1 MGNGTVRYTYAKLG
15 SNTYTT
21 KKPNKEGS
29 YVVKATVAETDEY
42 YDGVATCVFTISTN
56 KQVPEISGIKSAYTK
71 SLNSKAF
78 SLGAKTNGD
87 GKVQYKSSDKN
98 VVTVNSK
105 AKLQ

>member
-42 YDGVATCVFTISTN
+42 YGGVATCVFTISTN

-71 SLNSKAF
+71 VLIPRLLVLEQKQMEMEKFN
-78 SLGAKTNGD
+78 TNRLI
-87 GKVQYKSSDKN
+87 KM
-98 VVTVNSK
+98 
-105 AKLQ
+105 